1 MKWKQRRLAIES
13 LEDRRMLAG
22 LITQVDYFDTWDG
35 GVIRST
41 DVAGIAYHP
50 PSETLFLADSE
61 INELPAIFNG
71 DNIFETSLSGDA
83 VFREI
88 ASGNTE
94 PTGITYN
101 EFDGYFYVTNDT
113 GSRLVTRYDI
123 NLDNPLYE
131 FAPKDDV
138 PSATDPEGITSDPS
152 TGNLYVVDG
161 RSGGLQVLIYSLDL
175 SNPDPATRDVIFQG
189 SFSVAGQMSDAEGIA
204 YHQPS
209 NSLFVVDGDQEIIF
223 QYTLNG
229 TFVEQYD
236 LGGFSP
242 EPSSP
247 QGLTFAPTS
256 NPNDDPS
263 ALSLY
268 IVDGMRDNFPDGRVF
283 EARIGNAPS
292 NFPPTTSGIADVNVN
307 TNAPNTV
314 IDLFAAF
321 EDFEDPDDS
330 LTYTIENI
338 TNSALFTSSTING
351 AVGTLTLNYAP
362 AINGTSDITVRATDT
377 GSPTLFVETTL
388 TVTVTPFDPN
398 APITIQTRVAASSD
412 DAEERT
418 SGSVKLT
425 SSDLELTFD
434 KIIQSAYI
442 QFQVDEANSVTT
454 ELTISGQAI

>member
-398 APITIQTRVAASSD
+398 AASCGKFG
-412 DAEERT
+412 RCR
-418 SGSVKLT
+418 G
-425 SSDLELTFD
+425 
-434 KIIQSAYI
+434 
-442 QFQVDEANSVTT
+442 ANFGKRKTD
-454 ELTISGQAI
+454 Q